1 MKGLS
6 LTLTI
11 VIVAI
16 VLLVTALVVMTIFG
30 AQMANILNILNPWAK
45 GALDQNS
52 CRQQCASWCMANVGK
67 TEADWSSDLKAPDC
81 VKAME
86 GISTKCL
93 CTQQTA
99 DTGVQ

>member
-16 VLLVTALVVMTIFG
+16 VLLVTALVIMTIFG

-45 GALDQNS
+45 AALDQNS
-52 CRQQCASWCMANVGK
+52 CNQKCAAWCMANIGK
-67 TEADWSSDLKAPDC
+67 TEADWTNDLKAPDC
-81 VKAME
+81 VAAMN
-86 GISTKCL
+86 GIADKCL
-93 CTQQTA
+93 CKQEK
-99 DTGVQ
+99 